1 MPLIRIRG
9 RSLNAGTGLCPTET
23 EENRKRDK
31 AGTIAHFIT
40 NEGDDFVCV
49 QETGIRSDECPP
61 PLATL
66 FEEQGHHIRVS
77 GWHSDNAY
85 DTVAITVHKRWKVAK
100 VFRMPSSGRCLAVE
114 LRQGNCTIFVA
125 SVLLPTN
132 VGRISAKTKSWA
144 KTEIRAEARRIL
156 LEVERWSSPYP
167 IAIICGD
174 LNCALVPGLDRREG
188 VEGCRPDNVVAET
201 ILRPGS
207 RFADVFREMWPL
219 ERGWTR
225 DEARLDYALLKAPG
239 GVTRVECTV
248 EGGFVSDHEAL
259 CLELLVPGQVTV
271 ASEPWTRTT
280 FRTHKA
286 SPGQRAT
293 FVARANVAI
302 TRLIEEWNSRLAG
315 GAALE
320 SILMWGQKSLAEAI
334 TAAATVAFPTPGL
347 RAPDYRQQY
356 LRTRITALRRM
367 IARVRRVASGTISPR
382 HWLRT
387 STTHETRL
395 RHVGLHPDIPLEDI
409 CVWQLW
415 ADSATE
421 EAGRLSALLAKL
433 NRTLSES
440 GNTSSFSER
449 LWSRSRGKRGFFDK
463 YFRSSCGQIESAM
476 DPETGERSWDPLIYV
491 ELVRKAVMKPFST
504 LVRIGD
510 CEPGR
515 AQPCTSAC
523 QAKADDHKCSGAMC
537 RAGTASCCDIR
548 CHGVPSWWDHW
559 YGPEGRVP
567 GAKAAFAGV
576 AALITPDAVRGA
588 ITGCAG
594 GKSPGLD
601 GVSIDLL
608 KILITDP
615 VGPQAGRAPL
625 AARELPLLCFM
636 ADIASLSIQIGRMTP
651 HVTDGLIVMVPK
663 GPVDGAPDV
672 SDMRPITLLS
682 EIGKVTA
689 RILADRISAVLCA
702 KPELLNINQRAF
714 LRNGD
719 VAQCVAALLDVFE
732 DHLGKRRADPQ
743 ASLYCVSYDLSKA
756 FDSVQEYSIR
766 ASLERFEFPPEIV
779 DYVCSSLWDSKSSVR
794 TRDGP
799 SKSFDVLSSVRQ
811 GDPLAPLIF
820 ILVLD
825 VLHCGIE
832 EICLRDGHGVDLG
845 GGVRLGSM
853 GYADDTAIAADSEEG
868 IRALHEWVREF
879 FGAQAFKINWKKTK
893 YICSVDPAVVECLH
907 GVDGIAH
914 ISPLPSCTSFRYL
927 GVLLNMDCTW
937 NDEVLRLEKLVLFVR
952 ARILNFRIP
961 LAPAVDAINSF
972 LVPKM
977 EVGLGLMP
985 LTSVNRQK
993 LRDWTSLLK
1002 EAALNAAAPQRASS
1016 VSLDGFCAVTDM
1028 ANLDLLAECLRMAH
1042 AFERVNI
1049 RGTVVAPTARARYD
1063 RHLTEADGSPNRL
1076 MQKFVNTPFQIREN
1090 PNYIDPDTPIAQC
1103 AERAPDGPMT
1113 AHVHSETR
1121 AWNPRDPVSMFTTP
1135 TPMELVVFTDGSTV
1149 PGSPRCGG
1157 YAAIVFD
1164 SAGSRV
1170 EIGGYCK
1177 ASGMNFLS
1185 EMMALLAAL
1194 LSCPAQAHLDIWTD
1208 CLSGKQAVERDD
1220 TAERARI
1227 RAAARPVLTCIRRAL
1242 RCRGAI
1248 GSRTSFHH
1256 VRSHTGGTS
1265 FEEEGNALADARANA
1280 ERIAALPLESEP
1292 FLTGEEMFTAWLA
1305 DSKGRMCHIIGD
1317 VRKALRRWA
1326 KGETKQRWCR
1336 QPHQGATPKS
1346 NPDGAMH
1353 LCKLVRGELSS
1364 SMLRFA
1370 VLALCQW
1377 LPVGRYRSRV
1387 RRGKADQPQWSCPS
1401 CPRLGDETSCHAIL
1415 CPARRGI
1422 LLGAAVRARLHAE
1435 VTAEGVIRGTTVS
1448 AEDQA
1453 RKDYRAL
1460 LSVPRPGVSA
1470 ASLRSICWGYP
1481 VDPEQALRSVVR
1493 LANGPCSCSSGICR
1507 SHGWRVPVG
1516 VRAILQSALALE
1528 TDLFASCGDL
1538 DTNYLHWLSPEAG
1551 PLESPWDVPW
1561 AGRFALC
1568 APRIAPDTGVDT
1580 LQRIL
1585 LKAHEAID
1593 SPRPTRIVLVTDAR
1607 IVIPSALEME
1617 VVGSTRLLLLQNRA
1631 AEAMSPSSR
1640 PWALS
1645 RPMAPPRRWTVSK
1658 PFVATLSPLTP
1669 YWHPHAMVAEPS
1681 WLQDASD
1688 ATLRAFW
1695 SFGLHDR
1702 YAGALGVPPKG
1713 FGHVLACTLDGRD
1726 RPRPEAFA
1734 AAEKAVPSAMM
1745 ALFRGAHDAWV
1756 HSCASRQ
1763 LWWTNMDD
1771 RVLDEEIDLRD
1782 LRAHQRRT
1790 EAEGRKYDRR
1800 MARAAT
1806 RRRLWA
1812 HLRAIAEHEGTTV
1825 AELLASRPE
1834 ASDRIPDDL
1843 AALVPLPQEPSWA
1856 GTLRTNP
1863 PRQRTSLNDDY
1874 VGDGA
1879 GRRRSHLSLQ
1889 RERASVVRRF
1899 GR

>member
-1 MPLIRIRG
+1 
-9 RSLNAGTGLCPTET
+9 
-23 EENRKRDK
+23 
-31 AGTIAHFIT
+31 
-40 NEGDDFVCV
+40 
-49 QETGIRSDECPP
+49 
-61 PLATL
+61 
-66 FEEQGHHIRVS
+66 
-77 GWHSDNAY
+77 
-85 DTVAITVHKRWKVAK
+85 
-100 VFRMPSSGRCLAVE
+100 
-114 LRQGNCTIFVA
+114 
-125 SVLLPTN
+125 
-132 VGRISAKTKSWA
+132 
-144 KTEIRAEARRIL
+144 
-156 LEVERWSSPYP
+156 
-167 IAIICGD
+167 
-174 LNCALVPGLDRREG
+174 
-188 VEGCRPDNVVAET
+188 
-201 ILRPGS
+201 
-207 RFADVFREMWPL
+207 MWPL
-219 ERGWTR
+219 EPGWTR
-225 DEARLDYALLKAPG
+225 SEARLDYTLLKAPH
-239 GVTRVECTV
+239 GVTRVECMV
-248 EGGFVSDHEAL
+248 EGGFASDHQAL
-259 CLELLVPGQVTV
+259 CLELLIPGKVTV

-286 SPGQRAT
+286 SPGQRAS
-293 FVARANVAI
+293 FVSSANAAI
-302 TRLIEEWNSRLAG
+302 VLLTVEWNRRLAG
-315 GAALE
+315 GEHMEGVLE
-320 SILMWGQKSLAEAI
+320 WGQSSLAEAI
-334 TAAATVAFPTPGL
+334 TTAAVGAFPKPGL
-347 RAPDYRQQY
+347 RTADYRQQY

-367 IARVRRVASGTISPR
+367 AARVRRVANGAISPR
-382 HWLRT
+382 HWLCT
-387 STTHETRL
+387 SSTHETRL

-409 CVWQLW
+409 CMWELW
-415 ADSATE
+415 ADTAVV
-421 EAGRLSALLAKL
+421 EAGRLTDLLAEL

-463 YFRSSCGQIESAM
+463 YFRSSCGQIDSAV
-476 DPETGERSWDPLIYV
+476 DPETGTRSWDPLVYV

-504 LVRIGD
+504 LVRFGA
-510 CEPGR
+510 CGPGR
-515 AQPCTSAC
+515 AQPCTKSC
-523 QAKADDHKCSGAMC
+523 QAKVDDHKCSGVPC
-537 RAGTASCCDIR
+537 RAGTAPCSDIR
-548 CHGVPSWWDHW
+548 CHGVPSWWDRW

-576 AALITPDAVRGA
+576 AALITPDAVRKA

-615 VGPQAGRAPL
+615 VGPQAGRALP
-625 AARELPLLCFM
+625 ADMDVPLLCLM
-636 ADIASLSIQIGRMTP
+636 AAIASLSVRIGRMTP

-663 GPVDGAPDV
+663 GPIDGAPDV

-702 KPELLNINQRAF
+702 RPELLNINQRAF

-719 VAQCVAALLDVFE
+719 VAQCVATLLDVFE
-732 DHLGKRRADPQ
+732 DHLGKRRDDLR

-766 ASLERFEFPPEIV
+766 ASLERFQLPPEIV
-779 DYVCSSLWDSKSSVR
+779 DYVCSSLWGSKSRVR

-799 SKSFDVLSSVRQ
+799 SNTFDVLSSVRQ
-811 GDPLAPLIF
+811 GDPLAPLVF

-825 VLHCGIE
+825 ALHCGIE

-845 GGVRLGSM
+845 SGVRLASM
-853 GYADDTAIAADSEEG
+853 GYADDTAIVADSEDG
-868 IRALHEWVREF
+868 IRALHEWVRGF
-879 FGAQAFKINWKKTK
+879 FGAHAFKINSKKTK
-893 YICSVDPAVVECLH
+893 YVCSVDPAGVGCLH

-927 GVLLNMDCTW
+927 GVLLNMDCNW

-972 LVPKM
+972 LLPKM
-977 EVGLGLMP
+977 EVGLGLIP
-985 LTSVNRQK
+985 LTSMNRQK
-993 LRDWTSLLK
+993 LHDWTTLLK

-1049 RGTVVAPTARARYD
+1049 RGAVVAPTARARYE

-1090 PNYIDPDTPIAQC
+1090 PDYIDPDTPIMPI
-1103 AERAPDGPMT
+1103 AESSPDGPMIT
-1113 AHVHSETR
+1113 HVHSEAQ
-1121 AWNPRDPVSMFTTP
+1121 AWNPRAPMSMFTTP
-1135 TPMELVVFTDGSTV
+1135 TPMELVIFTDGSTV
-1149 PGSPRCGG
+1149 PGHPRCGG

-1164 SAGSRV
+1164 SAENRV

-1242 RCRGAI
+1242 RCREAI

-1256 VRSHTGGTS
+1256 VRSHTGGSS
-1265 FEEEGNALADARANA
+1265 FEERGNALADARANA
-1280 ERIAALPLESEP
+1280 ERIAAVSRESEP
-1292 FLTGEEMFTAWLA
+1292 FLSGEEMFTAWLA
-1305 DSKGRMCHIIGD
+1305 DSTGRMCHVIGD

-1326 KGETKQRWCR
+1326 RHETKQRWCR
-1336 QPHQGATPKS
+1336 LPHQGATPAT

-1353 LCKLVRGELSS
+1353 LCKLVRAELSS

-1377 LPVGRYRSRV
+1377 LPTGRYRSRV
-1387 RRGKADQPQWSCPS
+1387 RRGDAGKPQWSCPS
-1401 CPRLGDETSCHAIL
+1401 CPRRGDESSRHAIL
-1415 CPARRGI
+1415 CPARREI
-1422 LLGAAVRARLHAE
+1422 LFGAAVRARVHAE
-1435 VTAEGVIRGTTVS
+1435 VTAEGKIRGTTVS

-1460 LSVPRPGVSA
+1460 LGVPHPGVSA
-1470 ASLRSICWGYP
+1470 TSLRSICWGHP
-1481 VDPEQALRSVVR
+1481 VDPEQALRSLVR
-1493 LANGPCSCSSGICR
+1493 LANGPCSCGSGICR
-1507 SHGWRVPVG
+1507 LHGWQVSVG

-1528 TDLFASCGDL
+1528 TDLFATCGDL
-1538 DTNYLHWLSPEAG
+1538 DTNYLHWFSPDAG
-1551 PLESPWDVPW
+1551 PLESPWDVVW

-1568 APRIAPDTGVDT
+1568 APRIAPGTGVDT

-1593 SPRPTRIVLVTDAR
+1593 SPRPTRIVLVTDSS
-1607 IVIPSALEME
+1607 ILIPSALEME
-1617 VVGSTRLLLLQNRA
+1617 VVGNTRLLLLQNRA
-1631 AEAMSPSSR
+1631 AEAMSPTAR

-1645 RPMAPPRRWTVSK
+1645 RPTIPPRRWAAPK
-1658 PFVATLSPLTP
+1658 PCVAILSPLTP

-1681 WLQDASD
+1681 WLEGASD
-1688 ATLRAFW
+1688 ETLRAFW

-1702 YAGALGVPPKG
+1702 FAGALGVPPKG
-1713 FGHVLACTLDGRD
+1713 FGRVLACTLDGRD

-1756 HSCASRQ
+1756 HSCASRR

-1790 EAEGRKYDRR
+1790 VAEARKYGRR
-1800 MARAAT
+1800 MAGTAT
-1806 RRRLWA
+1806 RRRLRA
-1812 HLRAIAEHEGTTV
+1812 HLRAIAVHEGTTV
-1825 AELLASRPE
+1825 AELLSERPE
-1834 ASDRIPDDL
+1834 AGVRIPDDL
-1843 AALVPLPQEPSWA
+1843 AALVPAPQEPSWA
-1856 GTLRTNP
+1856 GTLRSNP
-1863 PRQRTSLNDDY
+1863 PRKRTSLNDDY

-1879 GRRRSHLSLQ
+1879 GRRRPHLSLQ